1 MQVKPVLQTFL
12 NKETEL
18 LDVDYVVF
26 GAPLDETTS
35 HRRGTRF
42 GPGAIRRESRH
53 LDTYS
58 VRTGLDWGDLSLADI
73 GDVECPD
80 VFKALEGITVTVD
93 SFNGFP
99 VMLGGEH
106 TVTLGALRSLEPD
119 LVLVFDAHLD
129 LRDELFGERM
139 SHATYLRRGYE
150 ELGYKAVVLGA
161 RALSAEEVKYA
172 KATGDLRYMTA
183 LDMMRQDPV
192 AMVQDVM
199 RGSERIYVSLD
210 MDVMDPS
217 VAPAVGNPHP
227 EGLTV
232 TIVMDILESVMDE
245 RVCGLDVTEVYP
257 HYDTGLTAATAA
269 YLVMEALYSHASQTG
284 EPES

>member
-1 MQVKPVLQTFL
+1 MPLKPTLQPFL
-12 NKETEL
+12 DKETEL
-18 LDVDYVVF
+18 EDVDYILF

-35 HRRGTRF
+35 HRKGTRF
-42 GPGAIRRESRH
+42 APGAIRRESRH

-58 VRTGLDWGDLSLADI
+58 VRIGLDWGDLSLADI

-80 VFKALEGITVTVD
+80 VPKALEGVTETVD

-129 LRDELFGERM
+129 LRDELFGERLC
-139 SHATYLRRGYE
+139 HATYLRRGYE

-161 RALSAEEVKYA
+161 RALSGEEVEYA
-172 KATGDLRYMTA
+172 KSTADLRYMTA
-183 LDMMRQDPV
+183 LDMLREDPV
-192 AMVQDVM
+192 AKVKDVM
-199 RGSERIYVSLD
+199 RGSERVYVSLD
-210 MDVMDPS
+210 MDVLDPS

-232 TIVMDILESVMDE
+232 TIVMDILETVMDG

-257 HYDTGLTAATAA
+257 HYDTGQTAATAA
-269 YLVMEALYSHASQTG
+269 YLVMEALYSHASQTR
-284 EPES
+284 

>member
-1 MQVKPVLQTFL
+1 MPVKPTLQPFL
-12 NKETEL
+12 DKPTDPES
-18 LDVDYVVF
+18 VDYILF

-73 GDVECPD
+73 GDVDCPD
-80 VFKALEGITVTVD
+80 VPRALEGITATVD
-93 SFNGFP
+93 SFDGFP

-129 LRDELFGERM
+129 LREELSGERM
-139 SHATYLRRGYE
+139 CHATYLRRGYE

-161 RALSAEEVKYA
+161 RALSGEEVEYA
-172 KATGDLRYMTA
+172 KSTGDLRYMTA

-192 AMVQDVM
+192 AMVQGVM
-199 RGSERIYVSLD
+199 RGSDRVYVSLD
-210 MDVMDPS
+210 MDVLDPS
-217 VAPAVGNPHP
+217 AAPAVGNPHP

-232 TIVMDILESVMDE
+232 TIIMDILETVMDG

-257 HYDTGLTAATAA
+257 HYDTGQTAATAA
-269 YLVMEALYSHASQTG
+269 YIVMEAIYSHVSQTR
-284 EPES
+284 

>member
-1 MQVKPVLQTFL
+1 MPVKPTLQPFL
-12 NKETEL
+12 DKPTDPEG
-18 LDVDYVVF
+18 VDYILF

-73 GDVECPD
+73 GDVDCPD
-80 VFKALEGITVTVD
+80 VPRALEGITATVD
-93 SFNGFP
+93 SFDGFP
-99 VMLGGEH
+99 VLLGGEH

-129 LRDELFGERM
+129 LREELSGERM
-139 SHATYLRRGYE
+139 CHATYLRRGYE

-161 RALSAEEVKYA
+161 RALSGEEVEYA
-172 KATGDLRYMTA
+172 KSTGDLRYMTA

-192 AMVQDVM
+192 AMVQGVM
-199 RGSERIYVSLD
+199 RGSDRVYVSLD
-210 MDVMDPS
+210 MDVLDPS
-217 VAPAVGNPHP
+217 AAPAVGNPHP

-232 TIVMDILESVMDE
+232 TIIMDILETVMDG

-257 HYDTGLTAATAA
+257 HYDTGQTAATAA
-269 YLVMEALYSHASQTG
+269 YIVMEAIYSHVSQTR
-284 EPES
+284 

>member
-1 MQVKPVLQTFL
+1 MPLKPTLQPFL
-12 NKETEL
+12 DKETEL
-18 LDVDYVVF
+18 EDVDYILF

-35 HRRGTRF
+35 HRKGTRF
-42 GPGAIRRESRH
+42 APGAIRRESRH

-80 VFKALEGITVTVD
+80 VPKALEGVTETVD

-129 LRDELFGERM
+129 LRDELFGERLC
-139 SHATYLRRGYE
+139 HATYLRRGYE

-161 RALSAEEVKYA
+161 RALSGEEVEYA
-172 KATGDLRYMTA
+172 KSTADLRYMTA
-183 LDMMRQDPV
+183 LDMLREDPV
-192 AMVQDVM
+192 AKVKDVM
-199 RGSERIYVSLD
+199 RGSERVYVSLD
-210 MDVMDPS
+210 MDVLDPS

-232 TIVMDILESVMDE
+232 TIIMDILETVMDG

-257 HYDTGLTAATAA
+257 HYDTGQTAATAA
-269 YLVMEALYSHASQTG
+269 YLVMEALYSHASQTR
-284 EPES
+284 

>member
-1 MQVKPVLQTFL
+1 MPVKPTLQPFL
-12 NKETEL
+12 DKPTDPES
-18 LDVDYVVF
+18 VDYILF

-73 GDVECPD
+73 GDVDCPD
-80 VFKALEGITVTVD
+80 VPRALEGITATVD
-93 SFNGFP
+93 SFDGFP
-99 VMLGGEH
+99 VLLGGEH

-129 LRDELFGERM
+129 LREELSGERM
-139 SHATYLRRGYE
+139 CHATYLRRGYE

-161 RALSAEEVKYA
+161 RALSGEEVEYA
-172 KATGDLRYMTA
+172 KSTGDLRYMTA

-192 AMVQDVM
+192 AMVQGVM
-199 RGSERIYVSLD
+199 RGSDRVYVSLD
-210 MDVMDPS
+210 MDVLDPS
-217 VAPAVGNPHP
+217 AAPAVGNPHP

-232 TIVMDILESVMDE
+232 TIIMDILETVMDG

-257 HYDTGLTAATAA
+257 HYDTGQTAATAA
-269 YLVMEALYSHASQTG
+269 YIVMEAIYSHVSQTR
-284 EPES
+284 

>member
-1 MQVKPVLQTFL
+1 MPVKPTLQPFL
-12 NKETEL
+12 DKETKLE
-18 LDVDYVVF
+18 DVDYVVF

-42 GPGAIRRESRH
+42 APGAIRRESRH

-73 GDVECPD
+73 GDVDCSD
-80 VFKALEGITVTVD
+80 VSKALEAVTETVD

-139 SHATYLRRGYE
+139 CHATYLRRGYE

-161 RALSAEEVKYA
+161 RALSGEEVEFA
-172 KATGDLRYMTA
+172 KSTGDLRYLTA
-183 LDMMRQDPV
+183 LDMLRQDPV
-192 AMVQDVM
+192 AMVQGIM
-199 RGSERIYVSLD
+199 RGSERVYVSLD
-210 MDVMDPS
+210 MDVLDPS

-227 EGLTV
+227 EGLSV
-232 TIVMDILESVMDE
+232 TIVMDILEQVMDG

-257 HYDTGLTAATAA
+257 HYDTGQTAATAA
-269 YLVMEALYSHASQTG
+269 YLVMEALYSHVAAGQS
-284 EPES
+284 

>member
-1 MQVKPVLQTFL
+1 MPVKPTLQPFL
-12 NKETEL
+12 DKQTE
-18 LDVDYVVF
+18 VEGADYVLF
-26 GAPLDETTS
+26 GAPLDVTTS
-35 HRRGTRF
+35 HRHGARF
-42 GPGAIRRESRH
+42 GPGAVRRESRH

-58 VRTGLDWGDLSLADI
+58 VRTGLDWGDLGLADI
-73 GDVECPD
+73 GDVDCPD
-80 VFKALEGITVTVD
+80 VPKALDGVTETVD
-93 SFNGFP
+93 SFDGFP

-139 SHATYLRRGYE
+139 GHATYLRRGYE

-161 RALSAEEVKYA
+161 RALSGEEVEFA
-172 KATGDLRYMTA
+172 KSTGDLRYMTA
-183 LDMMRQDPV
+183 LDMLREDPV
-192 AMVQDVM
+192 AMVQEVM
-199 RGSERIYVSLD
+199 RGSERVYVSLD
-210 MDVMDPS
+210 MDVLDPS

-232 TIVMDILESVMDE
+232 TIVMDILETVMDS

-257 HYDTGLTAATAA
+257 HYDSGQTAATAA
-269 YLVMEALYSHASQTG
+269 YIVMEALYSHVAAGQG
-284 EPES
+284 

>member
-1 MQVKPVLQTFL
+1 MPVKPTLQPFL
-12 NKETEL
+12 DKETEL
-18 LDVDYVVF
+18 EDVDYVLF
-26 GAPLDETTS
+26 GVPLDETTS
-35 HRRGTRF
+35 HRKGTRF

-73 GDVECPD
+73 GDVECSD
-80 VFKALEGITVTVD
+80 VPKALEGVTETVD

-129 LRDELFGERM
+129 LRDELFGERLC
-139 SHATYLRRGYE
+139 HATYLRRGYE

-161 RALSAEEVKYA
+161 RALSGEEVEYA
-172 KATGDLRYMTA
+172 KSTADLRYMTA
-183 LDMMRQDPV
+183 LDMLREDPV

-199 RGSERIYVSLD
+199 RGSERVYVSLD
-210 MDVMDPS
+210 MDVLDPS

-232 TIVMDILESVMDE
+232 TIVMDILETVMDG

-257 HYDTGLTAATAA
+257 HYDTGQTAATAA
-269 YLVMEALYSHASQTG
+269 YIVMEALYSHASQTR
-284 EPES
+284 

>member
-1 MQVKPVLQTFL
+1 MPVKPTLQPFL
-12 NKETEL
+12 DKETEPG
-18 LDVDYVVF
+18 DVDYVLF

-42 GPGAIRRESRH
+42 APGAIRRESRH

-80 VFKALEGITVTVD
+80 VPRTLEGVTEAVD

-139 SHATYLRRGYE
+139 GHATYLRRGYE
-150 ELGYKAVVLGA
+150 ELGFKAVVLGA
-161 RALSAEEVKYA
+161 RALSGEEVEFA
-172 KATGDLRYMTA
+172 KSTGDLRYMTA
-183 LDMMRQDPV
+183 LDMLREDPV
-192 AMVQDVM
+192 AMVQGVM
-199 RGSERIYVSLD
+199 RGSDRVYVSLD
-210 MDVMDPS
+210 MDVLDPS

-232 TIVMDILESVMDE
+232 TIVMDILETVMDG

-257 HYDTGLTAATAA
+257 HYDTGQTAATAA
-269 YLVMEALYSHASQTG
+269 YIVMEALYNHASQTQ
-284 EPES
+284 

>member
-1 MQVKPVLQTFL
+1 MPVKPTLQPFL
-12 NKETEL
+12 DKETEL
-18 LDVDYVVF
+18 KDVDYVLF

-35 HRRGTRF
+35 HRKGTRF
-42 GPGAIRRESRH
+42 APGAIRRESRH

-73 GDVECPD
+73 GDVDCPD
-80 VFKALEGITVTVD
+80 VPKALEAVTETVD

-139 SHATYLRRGYE
+139 GHATYLRRGYE
-150 ELGYKAVVLGA
+150 DLGYKAVVLGA
-161 RALSAEEVKYA
+161 RALSGEEVEFA
-172 KATGDLRYMTA
+172 KSTADLRYMTA
-183 LDMMRQDPV
+183 LDMLRQDPV
-192 AMVQDVM
+192 AMVQGIM
-199 RGSERIYVSLD
+199 RGSERVYVSLD
-210 MDVMDPS
+210 MDVLDPS

-227 EGLTV
+227 EGLSV
-232 TIVMDILESVMDE
+232 TIVMDILEQVMDG
-245 RVCGLDVTEVYP
+245 RVCGFDVTEVYP
-257 HYDTGLTAATAA
+257 HYDTGQTAATAA
-269 YLVMEALYSHASQTG
+269 YLVMETLYSHLSRTQ
-284 EPES
+284 

>member
-1 MQVKPVLQTFL
+1 MPVKPTLQPFL
-12 NKETEL
+12 DKETKLE
-18 LDVDYVVF
+18 DVDYVVF

-42 GPGAIRRESRH
+42 APGAIRRESRH

-73 GDVECPD
+73 GDVDCPD
-80 VFKALEGITVTVD
+80 VSKALEAVTETVD

-139 SHATYLRRGYE
+139 CHATYLRRGYE

-161 RALSAEEVKYA
+161 RALSGEEVEFA
-172 KATGDLRYMTA
+172 KSTGDLRYLTA
-183 LDMMRQDPV
+183 LDMLRQDPV
-192 AMVQDVM
+192 AMVQGIM
-199 RGSERIYVSLD
+199 RGSERVYVSLD
-210 MDVMDPS
+210 MDVLDPS

-227 EGLTV
+227 EGLSV
-232 TIVMDILESVMDE
+232 TIVMDILEQVMDE

-257 HYDTGLTAATAA
+257 HYDTGQTAATAA
-269 YLVMEALYSHASQTG
+269 YLVMEALYSHVAAGQS
-284 EPES
+284 

>member
-1 MQVKPVLQTFL
+1 MPVKPTLQPFL
-12 NKETEL
+12 DKPTDPES
-18 LDVDYVVF
+18 VDYILF

-73 GDVECPD
+73 GDVDCPD
-80 VFKALEGITVTVD
+80 VPRALEGITATVD
-93 SFNGFP
+93 SFDGFP

-129 LRDELFGERM
+129 LREELSGERM
-139 SHATYLRRGYE
+139 CHATYLRRGYE

-161 RALSAEEVKYA
+161 RALSGEEVEYA
-172 KATGDLRYMTA
+172 KSTGDLRYMTA
-183 LDMMRQDPV
+183 LDMLRQDPV
-192 AMVQDVM
+192 AMVQGVM
-199 RGSERIYVSLD
+199 RGSDRVYVSLD
-210 MDVMDPS
+210 MDVLDPS
-217 VAPAVGNPHP
+217 AAPAVGNPHP

-232 TIVMDILESVMDE
+232 TIIMDILETVMDG

-257 HYDTGLTAATAA
+257 HYDTGQTAATAA
-269 YLVMEALYSHASQTG
+269 YIVMEAIYSHVSQTR
-284 EPES
+284 

>member
-1 MQVKPVLQTFL
+1 MPVKPTLQPFL
-12 NKETEL
+12 DKETEL
-18 LDVDYVVF
+18 EDADYVIF

-35 HRRGTRF
+35 HRKGTRF

-80 VFKALEGITVTVD
+80 VPRTLEGVTETVD
-93 SFNGFP
+93 SFKGFP

-129 LRDELFGERM
+129 LRDELFGERLC
-139 SHATYLRRGYE
+139 HATYLRRGYE

-161 RALSAEEVKYA
+161 RALSGEEVEYA
-172 KATGDLRYMTA
+172 KSTADLRYMTA
-183 LDMMRQDPV
+183 LDMLREDPV

-199 RGSERIYVSLD
+199 RGSERVYVSLD
-210 MDVMDPS
+210 MDVLDPS

-232 TIVMDILESVMDE
+232 TIVMDILETVMDG
-245 RVCGLDVTEVYP
+245 RVCGFDVTEVYP
-257 HYDTGLTAATAA
+257 HYDTGQTAATAA
-269 YLVMEALYSHASQTG
+269 YLVMEALYSHASQTR
-284 EPES
+284 